1 VQRLVAAERLL
12 GTARADVAAGV
23 AKAAMIELDGTA
35 DKQSMRTMNLG
46 AGAIRGAISPT
57 HNLIWKRSKAWT
69 LSR

>member
-1 VQRLVAAERLL
+1 VQRLVAVERLL

-23 AKAAMIELDGTA
+23 ADGAMIELYGTA

-46 AGAIRGAISPT
+46 AGAIRGAIEGV
-57 HNLIWKRSKAWT
+57 T